1 MEGLHLLIHHRGVT
15 LSISWRIPVGGRA
28 VRRAKTHLSHK
39 SGSCSAAWMLLCARN
54 CMLFTSS
61 MAWCWLH
68 VVLSRWADADRPCQA
83 VPDGEAP
90 GGGGG
95 NLRGLELLHAAAGA
109 QPDAH
114 PCCCISALLQL
125 LPMLSGLLLCCAIH
139 AITRMP
145 GLVLVGMCIL
155 LLLSCESN
163 TLIVGRLVSRSIS
176 RAVVSTG
183 MQDEGVRVIVLP
195 LT

>member
-1 MEGLHLLIHHRGVT
+1 
-15 LSISWRIPVGGRA
+15 
-28 VRRAKTHLSHK
+28 
-39 SGSCSAAWMLLCARN
+39 MLLCSPN
-54 CMLFTSS
+54 CMLFTWS

-68 VVLSRWADADRPCQA
+68 VILSRWADADRPCQA
-83 VPDGEAP
+83 VQDGEAP

-95 NLRGLELLHAAAGA
+95 DLRGLELLHAAAGA

-114 PCCCISALLQL
+114 PLCCISALLQL
-125 LPMLSGLLLCCAIH
+125 LPMLSCLLLYCAVH

-145 GLVLVGMCIL
+145 GLVSVGMCIL
-155 LLLSCESN
+155 LLLSCESSS
-163 TLIVGRLVSRSIS
+163 LIVGRLVSRLVS

-183 MQDEGVRVIVLP
+183 MQDEGVRVIVLL